1 METVE
6 MKRLEKNLSHSAMKA
21 KPFYVRGMTGL
32 LESEQGFFSI
42 AICPVYNPFTKEQS
56 QLETV
61 LRDIE
66 NFHEDY
72 LSLLDKHQKLERSFE
87 QYKLEQNKKEKEM
100 EENFKLMLKR
110 IQDLELFNLD

>member
-6 MKRLEKNLSHSAMKA
+6 MKRLEKNLSRSAMTA

-61 LRDIE
+61 LKDIE
-66 NFHEDY
+66 NFHADY
-72 LSLLDKHQKLERSFE
+72 LTLLDKHQKLEQSFE
-87 QYKLEQNKKEKEM
+87 QYVLEQNKKEKEQ